1 MHRFDVHVGDVLI
14 FGPEDAV
21 SDHGF
26 RVEGDAAQHPLLEL
40 VITGPVDKVTHV
52 QVDGFAIQHLGLE
65 LEQVLDHRMQHL
77 FGDPVEEQLA
87 GTGVFLLVRPPA

>member
-26 RVEGDAAQHPLLEL
+26 RIEGDAAQHPLYFGKAVA
-40 VITGPVDKVTHV
+40 VIRRKAGEPAPVTLTASA
-52 QVDGFAIQHLGLE
+52 DG
-65 LEQVLDHRMQHL
+65 
-77 FGDPVEEQLA
+77 LA
-87 GTGVFLLVRPPA
+87 AGSATLR